1 MVTEEIH
8 IAYIED
14 NDADAARLE
23 SFIARYFESSGG
35 KYEFKR
41 FSSPTEFF
49 DKYVSC
55 FDIVFMDIEM
65 PHMNGM
71 EASKK
76 IRASNTDVA
85 IIFVTNLAQYAV
97 DGYSVNAFD
106 FIVKPIE
113 YANFKLRFNRAV
125 SFIASRSEK
134 IVIKETNNIA
144 QTMPISQIKYVE
156 VFGHQI
162 TYHTASGDFSERG
175 TLGDIETR
183 LAPHGFYK
191 CNNCYLVNI
200 RYVERIDNT
209 TITIAGTELE
219 ISRRRKKGF
228 MEALTRYYSEGI

>member
-8 IAYIED
+8 IACIED
-14 NDADAARLE
+14 NDADAEKLQ
-23 SFIARYFESSGG
+23 SFISRYFETTGG

-41 FSSPTEFF
+41 FSSPTSFF
-49 DKYVSC
+49 DKYVSY

-65 PHMNGM
+65 PNMNGM

-76 IRASNTDVA
+76 IRESNKDVA

-106 FIVKPIE
+106 FIIKPIE

-125 SFIASRSEK
+125 SFVTSRSEK

-144 QTMPISQIKYVE
+144 QTMPISQIKFVE

-162 TYHTASGDFSERG
+162 IYHTASGDFSERG
-175 TLGDIETR
+175 TLADVENR
-183 LAPHGFYK
+183 LSSHGFYK

-200 RYVERIDNT
+200 RFVERIDNT

-219 ISRRRKKGF
+219 ISRRKKKGF